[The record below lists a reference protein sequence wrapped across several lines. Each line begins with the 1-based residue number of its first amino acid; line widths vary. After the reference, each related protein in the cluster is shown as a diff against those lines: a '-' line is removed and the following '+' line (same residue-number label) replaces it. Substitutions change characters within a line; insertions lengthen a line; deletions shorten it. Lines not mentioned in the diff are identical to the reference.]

1 MTEEMETEKKDEYFR
16 VITAEK
22 HLLAVLLHD
31 VTEEKEREENEPLW
45 LSVEAYKPEM

>member
-31 VTEEKEREENEPLW
+31 VTEEKEREANELLW
-45 LSVEAYKPEM
+45 LSMAVYKP

>member
-1 MTEEMETEKKDEYFR
+1 MTEEIEREKKDEYFR

-22 HLLAVLLHD
+22 HILTVLLHD

-45 LSVEAYKPEM
+45 LSMAAYKPEM